1 MWKDIEG
8 YEGYYQISDSGEVLC
23 LERYIQKSNDVIQRR
38 NEHLARIFLDK
49 DGYQNVKLSKNGKSK
64 IFKVHRLVAFAYVSG
79 YIEGKEVNHKDC
91 DRTNNKAENLEWVF
105 HKENISYS
113 AALMH
118 YKNKDGVNNPNYGKH
133 TLHKRFETNQG
144 LRTLQSR
151 PGKQNGRSIP
161 VRMIYNNK
169 SIEFDYLSQC
179 AQYLVMNN
187 LISFTNISYITSK
200 ISKSIKESLPFHGM
214 MFYAL

>member
-8 YEGYYQISDSGEVLC
+8 YEGYYRISDSGEVLC
-23 LERYIQKSNDVIQRR
+23 LERYIQKSNGVIQKR
-38 NEHLARIFLDK
+38 NERLARIFFDK

-64 IFKVHRLVAFAYVSG
+64 TFKVHRLVAFAYVDG
-79 YIEGKEVNHKDC
+79 YIAGKEVNHKDC
-91 DRTNNKAENLEWVF
+91 DRINNKAENLEWVF
-105 HKENISYS
+105 HKENIGYS

-133 TLHKRFETNQG
+133 TLRKRFETNQE
-144 LRTLQSR
+144 LCTLQSR

-161 VRMIYNNK
+161 VRMIYNNN

-187 LISFTNISYITSK
+187 LISSTNISYITSK
-200 ISKSIKESLPFHGM
+200 ISKSIKENLPFHGM